1 LLYLFVKKVME
12 GREGREKDL
21 RRKVLAKKTLIF
33 YFYNSEGRFQST
45 ISRRVNSLINK
56 KMSDVTVSWIGLAL
70 SALLVIDKLLSKSKK
85 VKCKCC
91 GSEFEASESLSTPMT
106 PKATGQTNIEI
117 QAVKTVNIKQEP
129 VDNEEVN
136 KKD

>member
-1 LLYLFVKKVME
+1 
-12 GREGREKDL
+12 
-21 RRKVLAKKTLIF
+21 
-33 YFYNSEGRFQST
+33 
-45 ISRRVNSLINK
+45 
-56 KMSDVTVSWIGLAL
+56 MSDASVSWIGLAL

-91 GSEFEASESLSTPMT
+91 GSEFEASESLSTPMS
-106 PKATGQTNIEI
+106 PKATSHTNIEI
-117 QAVKTVNIKQEP
+117 QTVKTDNIKQEP

>member
-1 LLYLFVKKVME
+1 ME